1 MDEIQRK
8 LKKLAKGSTMRG
20 TDAGS
25 QYKSG
30 NSPTSDHMGSGADM
44 PPPPDPGK
52 PINTSGIIEVDKKTT
67 VYVGKG
73 GDKESVIASAMATTN
88 TDLVE
93 WGSWDKGRKT
103 FTPSGEA
110 LEVDSKGK
118 GLTQVKGDINVDG
131 KVATFTKS
139 LTSDVKG
146 RV

>member
-8 LKKLAKGSTMRG
+8 LKKLAKGGGPMKGS
-20 TDAGS
+20 DAS
-25 QYKSG
+25 MQYKGG
-30 NSPTSDHMGSGADM
+30 NSPSDHMGSSDM

-52 PINTSGIIEVDKKTT
+52 PINISGVIEVDKKTT

-73 GDKESVIASAMATTN
+73 GDKESVIADAMNKTN
-88 TDLVE
+88 TGLVE

-110 LEVDSKGK
+110 LEVNSKGK
-118 GLTQVKGDINVDG
+118 GLAEVKGDINVDG
-131 KVATFTKS
+131 KTATFTQS

>member
-8 LKKLAKGSTMRG
+8 LKKLAKGGTSLRG
-20 TDAGS
+20 SDAT
-25 QYKSG
+25 QYKGG
-30 NSPTSDHMGSGADM
+30 NSPIDHMGGGSDM

-52 PINTSGIIEVDKKTT
+52 PINTSGIIEVDKKTK
-67 VYVGKG
+67 VYVGTG
-73 GDKESVIASAMATTN
+73 GDKESVIADAMDKTN

-110 LEVDSKGK
+110 KQVNAKGT
-118 GLTQVKGDINVDG
+118 GLDEVKGDITVKG
-131 KVATFTKS
+131 KTATFTKS

-146 RV
+146 RA

>member
-8 LKKLAKGSTMRG
+8 LKKLAKGGSTMRG
-20 TDAGS
+20 TDAGM
-25 QYKSG
+25 QYKGG
-30 NSPTSDHMGSGADM
+30 NSPSDHMGSGADM

-73 GDKESVIASAMATTN
+73 GDKESVIADAMNKTN
-88 TDLVE
+88 TGLVE

-110 LEVDSKGK
+110 LEVDSRGK
-118 GLTQVKGDINVDG
+118 GLTEVKGDITVEG
-131 KVATFTKS
+131 KTATFTKS

-146 RV
+146 RA